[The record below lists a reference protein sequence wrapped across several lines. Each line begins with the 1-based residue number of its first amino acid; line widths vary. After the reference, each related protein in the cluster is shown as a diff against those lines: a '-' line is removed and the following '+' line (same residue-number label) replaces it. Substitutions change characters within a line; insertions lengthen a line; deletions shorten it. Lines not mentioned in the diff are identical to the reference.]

1 MPVFIVTFLG
11 TICVLA
17 FLVRIFSV
25 IRFESVIHEFDP
37 WFNYRTTK
45 FLEVKGWYEFWNW
58 YDSESWYPLGRVVGG
73 TIYPGLMGT
82 AASFKWTMDAISMP
96 MDIRNV
102 CVFLAPTFSGLTAI
116 STYFF
121 TKEATNK
128 PGAGLL
134 AALFISVV
142 PSYISRSVAGS
153 YDNEAVAIFALVNT
167 FFLWIKACNTGSI
180 LWSIACTLQY
190 FYMVAA
196 WGGYSFIIN
205 IIPIFV
211 LAVIFADKFNFR
223 IYIAYSVFYVLG
235 TTLAMTIPFVT
246 FNAIKSS
253 EHLASHAVYFAM
265 NAYVM
270 VEYMRKS
277 LPAQQFA
284 GLIKVAFAFSMLAFS
299 FGFVF
304 LTFSGNTK
312 WSGRSMT
319 LLDPTYAKKYIP
331 IIASVSEHQPTAWP
345 NYFFDM
351 GYTILFLPMGYY
363 FCLIENVTHGKLF
376 IGIYGVLATYFSCVM
391 IRLMLTLAPAVCV
404 ISAIALNEIFEKAG
418 ASIRQSIISLSI
430 DPSDMNVILVPSSG
444 GKVKNVKTDKKS
456 SESNQD
462 SEEKQRRSRLLPLI
476 PALGI
481 VFVLIGIL
489 THQIYH
495 SSMLASDAYSS
506 PSIIMAHKMQDGSRM
521 IVDDYREAYYWLK

>member
-1 MPVFIVTFLG
+1 MAKVTILAG
-11 TICVLA
+11 ICVLA

-45 FLEVKGWYEFWNW
+45 FLTEKGWYNFWNW
-58 YDSESWYPLGRVVGG
+58 YDSESWYPLGRVIGG
-73 TIYPGLMGT
+73 TIYPGIMGT
-82 AASFKWTMDAISMP
+82 AASIKWSLDVLSLP
-96 MDIRNV
+96 MDIRNI
-102 CVFLAPTFSGLTAI
+102 CVFLAPGFAGLTAI
-116 STYFF
+116 STYYF

-128 PGAGLL
+128 PGAGLF
-134 AALFISVV
+134 AALFISIV

-167 FFLWIKACNTGSI
+167 FFLWIKAVNTGSI
-180 LWSIACTLQY
+180 LWSVACTLQY

-211 LAVIFADKFNFR
+211 LAVMFANKFTFK

-235 TTLAMTIPFVT
+235 TMLAMTIPFVT

-253 EHLASHAVYFAM
+253 EHLASHAVFLFM
-265 NAYVM
+265 NAYVV
-270 VEYMRKS
+270 VEFMRKH
-277 LPAQQFA
+277 LPEQQFA
-284 GLIKVAFAFSMLAFS
+284 GLIRIGMALSLMAAAFM
-299 FGFVF
+299 FVF

-351 GYTILFLPMGYY
+351 GYLIIFLPMGYY

-376 IGIYGVLATYFSCVM
+376 LGIYGVLATYFSCVM
-391 IRLMLTLAPAVCV
+391 IRLMLTLAPVVC
-404 ISAIALNEIFEKAG
+404 IIAAIAINELFEKAG
-418 ASIRQSIISLSI
+418 DSIRQSIVSFQW
-430 DPSDMNVILVPSSG
+430 DPSATNVVETKKDS
-444 GKVKNVKTDKKS
+444 KNKREAS
-456 SESNQD
+456 D
-462 SEEKQRRSRLLPLI
+462 SKETKRRSRLLPLI
-476 PALGI
+476 PAVG
-481 VFVLIGIL
+481 VLLL
-489 THQIYH
+489 T
-495 SSMLASDAYSS
+495 
-506 PSIIMAHKMQDGSRM
+506 
-521 IVDDYREAYYWLK
+521 V